1 VNQAASGDSRG
12 SGDSRLRWWVLVLAA
27 IAVSSSYYNDDVI
40 GPIAD
45 LLHRQRGFSQSQLGM
60 LNGVIS
66 IPNVALALI
75 NGLLIDRYGPAR
87 VAFWAAAV
95 GVLGAALTA
104 VGSPY
109 EIMVAGRFIFGV
121 SEGAIFIA
129 LVAGLAQWFS
139 RSGIALATAL
149 YLSLAR
155 AGSYA
160 VDTSTA
166 WARPLY
172 ERGWQPPLWLGTGIA
187 IAGLVAATLFYRLDR
202 RRSAAGSAAPP
213 RDPARA
219 PVAHVAADVAADI
232 GAAERSSLGSSDHQR
247 TGSSSTPLKGGAQ
260 RLNSLLRFDLS
271 YWYILALHVLY
282 AAVFFPFRTTY
293 AIEYFQHVKGL
304 TLKQAGVANSWV
316 FFAAI
321 FATPFFGLLAD
332 RLGHRALMLTFGT
345 LLLPVT
351 FVILGLTN
359 LNLWVSTVMMG
370 ISFSLV
376 PAVIWPATTLIV
388 APRRLGTALGLIT
401 LIQALGM
408 AASNLAAGWLAD
420 KAGAGAENPAGYAVM
435 MWFFF
440 LLSLVALSSA
450 VLLWRRET
458 GPDGHGL
465 EEARKKQ
472 RADLDPSPV
481 A

>member
-1 VNQAASGDSRG
+1 M
-12 SGDSRLRWWVLVLAA
+12 RWWVLALAA
-27 IAVSSSYYNDDVI
+27 IAVSSSYYEDDVI

-45 LLHRQRGFSQSQLGM
+45 LLHRQRDFTQSQLGM

-66 IPNVALALI
+66 IPNVALALM
-75 NGLLIDRYGPAR
+75 NGLLIDRFGPAR
-87 VAFWAAAV
+87 VAFWSAAI

-104 VGSPY
+104 VGEPY
-109 EIMVAGRFIFGV
+109 GLMVVGRFIFGI

-129 LVAGLAQWFS
+129 LVAGLAQWFP

-166 WARPLY
+166 WAHPLY
-172 ERGWQPPLWLGTGIA
+172 ERGWQAPLWLGTA
-187 IAGLVAATLFYRLDR
+187 ITTIGLA
-202 RRSAAGSAAPP
+202 AAGTYYWLDLRHRPNAS
-213 RDPARA
+213 
-219 PVAHVAADVAADI
+219 
-232 GAAERSSLGSSDHQR
+232 RSITVEQVKWR
-247 TGSSSTPLKGGAQ
+247 Q
-260 RLNSLLRFDLS
+260 LLHFDRS

-293 AIEYFQHVKGL
+293 VIEYFQHAKGL
-304 TLKQAGVANSWV
+304 TLQQAGVTNSWV

-332 RLGHRALMLTFGT
+332 RIGHRALMLTFGT
-345 LLLPVT
+345 LLLSLT
-351 FVILGLTN
+351 FVVLGLTS

-370 ISFSLV
+370 ISWSLV

-388 APRRLGTALGLIT
+388 EPRRLGTALGLIT

-408 AASNLAAGWLAD
+408 AASNLAAGRLAD
-420 KAGAGAENPAGYAVM
+420 IAGAGSQNPAGYEVM
-435 MWFFF
+435 LLFFF
-440 LLSLVALSSA
+440 VLSLTALLSA
-450 VLLWRRET
+450 VLLWRREA
-458 GPDGHGL
+458 GPHGHNL
-465 EEARKKQ
+465 ESAR
-472 RADLDPSPV
+472 AG

>member
-1 VNQAASGDSRG
+1 MTQTAIGPEPSGG
-12 SGDSRLRWWVLVLAA
+12 SGHLRWWALALAA
-27 IAVSSSYYNDDVI
+27 IAVSSSYYEDDVI

-45 LLHRQRGFSQSQLGM
+45 LLQRQRGFTQSQLGM

-75 NGLLIDRYGPAR
+75 NGLMIDRYGPAR
-87 VAFWAAAV
+87 VALWSAGA
-95 GVLGAALTA
+95 GVVGAALTA
-104 VGSPY
+104 IGTPY
-109 EIMVAGRFIFGV
+109 ELMVAGRFIFGV

-129 LVAGLAQWFS
+129 LLAGLAQWFS
-139 RSGIALATAL
+139 RRGIALATAL

-155 AGSYA
+155 VGSYA

-172 ERGWQPPLWLGTGIA
+172 EGGWQPPLWLG
-187 IAGLVAATLFYRLDR
+187 AGMTLAGFAAAMIFYWLDR
-202 RRSAAGSAAPP
+202 RHRPGVRSA
-213 RDPARA
+213 
-219 PVAHVAADVAADI
+219 
-232 GAAERSSLGSSDHQR
+232 GAAVAERIVWRQL
-247 TGSSSTPLKGGAQ
+247 LK
-260 RLNSLLRFDLS
+260 FDRS

-293 AIEYFQHVKGL
+293 AIEYFQHAKGL
-304 TLKQAGVANSWV
+304 SLAQAGVANSWV

-332 RLGHRALMLTFGT
+332 RLGHRALMLVFGT
-345 LLLPVT
+345 LLLPLT
-351 FVILGLTN
+351 FVVLGLTD
-359 LNLWVSTVMMG
+359 LSLWVSTLMMG

-388 APRRLGTALGLIT
+388 EPRRLGTALGLIT

-408 AASNLAAGWLAD
+408 AASNLGAGWLAD
-420 KAGAGAENPAGYAVM
+420 KAGAGALNPAGYTIM
-435 MWFFF
+435 LWFFF
-440 LLSLVALSSA
+440 LLSLTALSA
-450 VLLWRRET
+450 AALLWRRES
-458 GPDGHGL
+458 GPKGHGL
-465 EEARKKQ
+465 EDAR
-472 RADLDPSPV
+472 AAAAIP

>member
-1 VNQAASGDSRG
+1 MIQSAGPDLGCRSGHSQW
-12 SGDSRLRWWVLVLAA
+12 RWWVLALAA
-27 IAVSSSYYNDDVI
+27 IAVSSSYYEDDVI

-45 LLHRQRGFSQSQLGM
+45 LLQRQRGFSQSQLGM

-75 NGLLIDRYGPAR
+75 NGVLIDRWGAAR
-87 VAFWAAAV
+87 VALWAAAI
-95 GVLGAALTA
+95 GVIGAALTA
-104 VGSPY
+104 IGTPY
-109 EIMVAGRFIFGV
+109 ELMVAGRFIFGV

-129 LVAGLAQWFS
+129 LVAGLAQWFP

-155 AGSYA
+155 VGSYA

-172 ERGWQPPLWLGTGIA
+172 EGGWQPPLWLGTGFTA
-187 IAGLVAATLFYRLDR
+187 AGLLAAMIFYWLDR
-202 RRSAAGSAAPP
+202 HHRPGALTAAAA
-213 RDPARA
+213 
-219 PVAHVAADVAADI
+219 
-232 GAAERSSLGSSDHQR
+232 AAE
-247 TGSSSTPLKGGAQ
+247 PLDLKH
-260 RLNSLLRFDLS
+260 LLKFDMS
-271 YWYILALHVLY
+271 YWYILGLHVLY

-293 AIEYFQHVKGL
+293 AIEYFQHAKGL
-304 TLKQAGVANSWV
+304 TLAEAGVANSWV

-332 RLGHRALMLTFGT
+332 RVGHRALMLVFGT
-345 LLLPVT
+345 VLLPLT
-351 FVILGLTN
+351 FVVLGLTH
-359 LNLWVSTVMMG
+359 LSLWVSTVMMG

-420 KAGAGAENPAGYAVM
+420 AAGAGARNPAGYTGLL
-435 MWFFF
+435 WFFF
-440 LLSLVALSSA
+440 LLSLTALASA
-450 VLLWRRET
+450 LLLWRRET
-458 GPDGHGL
+458 GPRGHGL
-465 EEARKKQ
+465 EESR
-472 RADLDPSPV
+472 STV
-481 A
+481 AVPA

>member
-1 VNQAASGDSRG
+1 VSHTATRSDTRRG
-12 SGDSRLRWWVLVLAA
+12 SGDSPLRWWVLALAA
-27 IAVSSSYYNDDVI
+27 VAVSSSYYEDDVI

-45 LLHRQRGFSQSQLGM
+45 LLHQQRDFTQSQLGM

-87 VAFWAAAV
+87 IALWSAAI

-104 VGSPY
+104 VGNPY
-109 EIMVAGRFIFGV
+109 ELMVAGRFIFGV

-139 RSGIALATAL
+139 RSGIALATAI

-155 AGSYA
+155 VGSYA

-172 ERGWQPPLWLGTGIA
+172 EQGWQPPLWLGTGVTL
-187 IAGLVAATLFYRLDR
+187 AGLIAAMMFYWLDRHRRPAATQ
-202 RRSAAGSAAPP
+202 GGIPP
-213 RDPARA
+213 
-219 PVAHVAADVAADI
+219 
-232 GAAERSSLGSSDHQR
+232 AERVAWRDL
-247 TGSSSTPLKGGAQ
+247 LK
-260 RLNSLLRFDLS
+260 FDMS
-271 YWYILALHVLY
+271 YWYILGLHVLF

-304 TLKQAGVANSWV
+304 TLQQAGVANSWV

-321 FATPFFGLLAD
+321 FATPFFGLIAD
-332 RLGHRALMLTFGT
+332 RFGHRALMLSVGT
-345 LLLPVT
+345 LLLPLT
-351 FVILGLTN
+351 FVVLGLTN

-376 PAVIWPATTLIV
+376 PAIIWPATTLIV
-388 APRRLGTALGLIT
+388 EPRRLGVALGLIT

-420 KAGAGAENPAGYAVM
+420 QAGAGAQNPAGYSVM
-435 MWFFF
+435 LWFFF

-450 VLLWRRET
+450 VLLWRREA
-458 GPDGHGL
+458 GPCGHGL
-465 EEARKKQ
+465 EDARLQ
-472 RADLDPSPV
+472 HRDLRAVP
-481 A
+481 AA

>member
-1 VNQAASGDSRG
+1 MAHRAQGSYITALMRIIADASRR
-12 SGDSRLRWWVLVLAA
+12 SGTSRLRWWVLVLAA
-27 IAVSSSYYNDDVI
+27 VAVSSSYYEDDVI

-45 LLHRQRGFSQSQLGM
+45 LLLRQRGFSQSQLGM
-60 LNGVIS
+60 LNGILSV
-66 IPNVALALI
+66 PNVALALI
-75 NGLLIDRYGPAR
+75 NGLLIDRYGAAR
-87 VAFWAAAV
+87 VALWSAAV

-104 VGSPY
+104 VGGPY

-129 LVAGLAQWFS
+129 LLAGLAQWFS

-160 VDTSTA
+160 VDTSTS

-172 ERGWQPPLWLGTGIA
+172 ERGWQPPLWLGAGITA
-187 IAGLVAATLFYRLDR
+187 AGLAAAAIFYWLDR
-202 RRSAAGSAAPP
+202 HHRPGARSGGAGA
-213 RDPARA
+213 
-219 PVAHVAADVAADI
+219 
-232 GAAERSSLGSSDHQR
+232 AAERIDWAHL
-247 TGSSSTPLKGGAQ
+247 LK
-260 RLNSLLRFDLS
+260 FDMS
-271 YWYILALHVLY
+271 YWYILGLHVLY

-293 AIEYFQHVKGL
+293 AIEYFQHAKGL
-304 TLKQAGVANSWV
+304 TLQQAGVANSWV

-345 LLLPVT
+345 LLLPLT
-351 FVILGLTN
+351 FVVLGLTT
-359 LNLWVSTVMMG
+359 LSLWVSTVMMG

-388 APRRLGTALGLIT
+388 EPRRLGTALGLIT

-408 AASNLAAGWLAD
+408 AASNLAAGRLAD
-420 KAGAGAENPAGYAVM
+420 QAGAGAQNPEGYAIM
-435 MWFFF
+435 LWFFF

-458 GPDGHGL
+458 GPEGHGL
-465 EEARKKQ
+465 EDARK
-472 RADLDPSPV
+472 LTV
-481 A
+481 AAA

>member
-1 VNQAASGDSRG
+1 M
-12 SGDSRLRWWVLVLAA
+12 RWWVLALAA
-27 IAVSSSYYNDDVI
+27 IAVSSSYYEDDVI

-45 LLHRQRGFSQSQLGM
+45 LLHRQRGFNQSQLGM

-66 IPNVALALI
+66 IPNVALALM
-75 NGLLIDRYGPAR
+75 NGLLIDRFGPAR
-87 VAFWAAAV
+87 VAVWSAAI

-104 VGSPY
+104 IGEPY
-109 EIMVAGRFIFGV
+109 ELMVVGRFVFGI

-129 LVAGLAQWFS
+129 LVAGLAQWFP

-155 AGSYA
+155 VGSYA

-166 WARPLY
+166 WAHPLY
-172 ERGWQPPLWLGTGIA
+172 EGGWQPPLWLGTA
-187 IAGLVAATLFYRLDR
+187 ITAIGLGAACVYYRLDLR
-202 RRSAAGSAAPP
+202 YRPRVPGSITVVQVKW
-213 RDPARA
+213 R
-219 PVAHVAADVAADI
+219 
-232 GAAERSSLGSSDHQR
+232 Q
-247 TGSSSTPLKGGAQ
+247 
-260 RLNSLLRFDLS
+260 LLHFDRS

-293 AIEYFQHVKGL
+293 AIEYFQHAKGL
-304 TLKQAGVANSWV
+304 TLQQAGVANSWV
-316 FFAAI
+316 FFAAV

-332 RLGHRALMLTFGT
+332 RLGHRTLLLTFGT
-345 LLLPVT
+345 LLLSLT
-351 FVILGLTN
+351 FVVLGLTS

-388 APRRLGTALGLIT
+388 EPRRLGTALGLIT

-408 AASNLAAGWLAD
+408 AASNLAAGRLAD
-420 KAGAGAENPAGYAVM
+420 IAGAGSQNPAGYEVM
-435 MWFFF
+435 LLFFF
-440 LLSLVALSSA
+440 LLSLTALLSA
-450 VLLWRRET
+450 VLLWRREA
-458 GPDGHGL
+458 GPHGHHL
-465 EEARKKQ
+465 ESAR
-472 RADLDPSPV
+472 AG

>member
-1 VNQAASGDSRG
+1 
-12 SGDSRLRWWVLVLAA
+12 
-27 IAVSSSYYNDDVI
+27 
-40 GPIAD
+40 
-45 LLHRQRGFSQSQLGM
+45 M

-87 VAFWAAAV
+87 VAFWSAAI

-109 EIMVAGRFIFGV
+109 ELMVAGRFIFGV

-129 LVAGLAQWFS
+129 LIAGLAQWFP

-155 AGSYA
+155 TGSYA

-166 WARPLY
+166 WAHSLY
-172 ERGWQPPLWLGTGIA
+172 DRGWQAPLWLGTGITL
-187 IAGLVAATLFYRLDR
+187 AGLIAALIFYWLDR
-202 RRSAAGSAAPP
+202 RHRPGLHAAGG
-213 RDPARA
+213 
-219 PVAHVAADVAADI
+219 VV
-232 GAAERSSLGSSDHQR
+232 ERINWAQV
-247 TGSSSTPLKGGAQ
+247 LK
-260 RLNSLLRFDLS
+260 FDRS

-293 AIEYFQHVKGL
+293 AIEYFQHAKGL
-304 TLKQAGVANSWV
+304 SLAQAGVANSWV

-332 RLGHRALMLTFGT
+332 RFGHRALMLIFGT

-351 FVILGLTN
+351 FVVLGLTS
-359 LNLWVSTVMMG
+359 LSLWVSTVMMG

-388 APRRLGTALGLIT
+388 EPRRLGTALGLIT

-408 AASNLAAGWLAD
+408 AASESRRRMACRPGGCRSAKSGRICGHVVVLLPARLGRAVLRRTSLAARNGAGGPWPRRRAV
-420 KAGAGAENPAGYAVM
+420 KGQARRHPRAGALVNGPGPARLVRRLPRLVVESRIEGCEGI
-435 MWFFF
+435 F
-440 LLSLVALSSA
+440 LRLCCPMVPHTNDCAGTYGES
-450 VLLWRRET
+450 
-458 GPDGHGL
+458 DGDQHRPAFL
-465 EEARKKQ
+465 
-472 RADLDPSPV
+472 
-481 A
+481 

>member
-1 VNQAASGDSRG
+1 MNQAASGDSRG
-12 SGDSRLRWWVLVLAA
+12 SGDSGLRWWVLVLAA

-187 IAGLVAATLFYRLDR
+187 IAGLVAATLFYWLDR
-202 RRSAAGSAAPP
+202 RRSGAGSAAPP

-219 PVAHVAADVAADI
+219 SAADI
-232 GAAERSSLGSSDHQR
+232 AAAERSGLG
-247 TGSSSTPLKGGAQ
+247 
-260 RLNSLLRFDLS
+260 NLLRFDLS

-332 RLGHRALMLTFGT
+332 RLGHRALMLIFGT

-388 APRRLGTALGLIT
+388 EPRRLGTALGLIT

-465 EEARKKQ
+465 EEARKRQ
-472 RADLDPSPV
+472 RADLSPSPV

>member
-1 VNQAASGDSRG
+1 VIDRSAEASP
-12 SGDSRLRWWVLVLAA
+12 LRWWVLALAA
-27 IAVSSSYYNDDVI
+27 VAVSSSYYEDDVI

-75 NGLLIDRYGPAR
+75 SGLLIDRFGPAR
-87 VAFWAAAV
+87 VTLWVAAI
-95 GVLGAALTA
+95 GVLGATLTA
-104 VGSPY
+104 IGEPY
-109 EIMVAGRFIFGV
+109 ELMVAGRFIFGI

-129 LVAGLAQWFS
+129 LVAGLAQWFP

-155 AGSYA
+155 VGSYA

-172 ERGWQPPLWLGTGIA
+172 ERGWQAPLWLGTGITA
-187 IAGLVAATLFYRLDR
+187 AGLAAAAFYYWLDARHRTKASLTIVAEQVKWRQL
-202 RRSAAGSAAPP
+202 
-213 RDPARA
+213 
-219 PVAHVAADVAADI
+219 
-232 GAAERSSLGSSDHQR
+232 
-247 TGSSSTPLKGGAQ
+247 
-260 RLNSLLRFDLS
+260 LNFDLS
-271 YWYILALHVLY
+271 YWYILGLHVLY

-293 AIEYFQHVKGL
+293 AIEYFQHAKGL
-304 TLKQAGVANSWV
+304 TLQEAGVANSWV

-321 FATPFFGLLAD
+321 FATPLFGLLAD
-332 RLGHRALMLTFGT
+332 RFGHRALMLSFGT
-345 LLLPVT
+345 LLLSLT
-351 FVILGLTN
+351 FVVLGLTDI
-359 LNLWVSTVMMG
+359 NLWASTIMMG

-388 APRRLGTALGLIT
+388 EPRRLGTALGLIT

-408 AASNLAAGWLAD
+408 AASNLAAGRLAD
-420 KAGAGAENPAGYAVM
+420 LAGAGAQNPAGYAVM
-435 MWFFF
+435 LWFFF
-440 LLSLVALSSA
+440 LLSLAALLSS
-450 VLLWRRET
+450 VLLWRREA
-458 GPDGHGL
+458 GPNGHNL
-465 EEARKKQ
+465 EAAR
-472 RADLDPSPV
+472 A

>member
-1 VNQAASGDSRG
+1 MPSQATRSSGQSP
-12 SGDSRLRWWVLVLAA
+12 LRWWVLALAA

-87 VAFWAAAV
+87 VALWSAAV

-109 EIMVAGRFIFGV
+109 EIMVAGRFLFGI

-129 LVAGLAQWFS
+129 LIAGLAQWFP
-139 RSGIALATAL
+139 RSGIALAAAL

-155 AGSYA
+155 VGSYA

-172 ERGWQPPLWLGTGIA
+172 ERGWQPPLWLGTGVTL
-187 IAGLVAATLFYRLDR
+187 AGLVAAALYYWLDR
-202 RRSAAGSAAPP
+202 QHRPGAPP
-213 RDPARA
+213 EGA
-219 PVAHVAADVAADI
+219 
-232 GAAERSSLGSSDHQR
+232 AAERVIWRDL
-247 TGSSSTPLKGGAQ
+247 LK
-260 RLNSLLRFDLS
+260 FDMS
-271 YWYILALHVLY
+271 YWYILGLHVLF

-304 TLKQAGVANSWV
+304 TLSEAGVANSWV

-332 RLGHRALMLTFGT
+332 RLGHRALMLALGT
-345 LLLPVT
+345 LLLPLT
-351 FVILGLTN
+351 FVVLGLTH

-376 PAVIWPATTLIV
+376 PAIIWPATTLIV
-388 APRRLGTALGLIT
+388 EPRRLGTALGLIT

-408 AASNLAAGWLAD
+408 AASNLAAGKLAD
-420 KAGAGAENPAGYAVM
+420 TAGAGAQNPGGYTVM
-435 MWFFF
+435 LWFFF

-450 VLLWRRET
+450 VLLWRREA
-458 GPDGHGL
+458 GPLGHGL
-465 EEARKKQ
+465 EAARKLT
-472 RADLDPSPV
+472 A
-481 A
+481 AAA

>member
-1 VNQAASGDSRG
+1 MPSQANRSSGKSP
-12 SGDSRLRWWVLVLAA
+12 LRWWMLMLAA

-87 VAFWAAAV
+87 IAFWSAAI

-104 VGSPY
+104 IGNPY
-109 EIMVAGRFIFGV
+109 PLMVAGRFIFGI

-129 LVAGLAQWFS
+129 LLAGLAQWFS
-139 RSGIALATAL
+139 RGGIALAAAV

-155 AGSYA
+155 IGSYA
-160 VDTSTA
+160 ADTSTA

-172 ERGWQPPLWLGTGIA
+172 ERGWQPPLWFGAGIA
-187 IAGLVAATLFYRLDR
+187 LAGLAAASVFYWLDRHHRLELQAAAATAQKLDW
-202 RRSAAGSAAPP
+202 G
-213 RDPARA
+213 D
-219 PVAHVAADVAADI
+219 
-232 GAAERSSLGSSDHQR
+232 L
-247 TGSSSTPLKGGAQ
+247 LK
-260 RLNSLLRFDLS
+260 FDLS

-293 AIEYFQHVKGL
+293 VIEYFQHAKGL
-304 TLKQAGVANSWV
+304 TLQQAGVANSWV

-332 RLGHRALMLTFGT
+332 RFGHRALMLCFGT
-345 LLLPVT
+345 LLLPLT
-351 FVILGLTN
+351 FVVLGLTS
-359 LNLWVSTVMMG
+359 LSLWVSTVMMG

-376 PAVIWPATTLIV
+376 PAIIWPATTLIV
-388 APRRLGTALGLIT
+388 APRRLGLALGLIT
-401 LIQALGM
+401 LIQALAM

-420 KAGAGAENPAGYAVM
+420 KAGAGAQNPGGYDVM
-435 MWFFF
+435 LWFFF
-440 LLSLVALSSA
+440 LLSLTALSSA
-450 VLLWRRET
+450 ILLWRRET
-458 GPDGHGL
+458 GPRGHGL
-465 EEARKKQ
+465 EVAEPPAMAARH
-472 RADLDPSPV
+472 A
-481 A
+481 

>member
-1 VNQAASGDSRG
+1 VTQAAAGPDSSRG
-12 SGDSRLRWWVLVLAA
+12 SGHLRWWALALAA
-27 IAVSSSYYNDDVI
+27 IAVSSSYYEDDVI

-45 LLHRQRGFSQSQLGM
+45 LLQRQRGFTQSQLGM
-60 LNGVIS
+60 LNGVMS

-75 NGLLIDRYGPAR
+75 NGLMIDRFGPAR
-87 VAFWAAAV
+87 VALWAAGV

-104 VGSPY
+104 IGTPY
-109 EIMVAGRFIFGV
+109 ELMVAGRFIFGV

-129 LVAGLAQWFS
+129 LLAGLAQWFS
-139 RSGIALATAL
+139 RRGIALATAL

-155 AGSYA
+155 VGSYA

-172 ERGWQPPLWLGTGIA
+172 EGGWRPPLWLGTGITL
-187 IAGLVAATLFYRLDR
+187 AGLVAAMIFYWLDR
-202 RRSAAGSAAPP
+202 RHRPGTRSA
-213 RDPARA
+213 
-219 PVAHVAADVAADI
+219 
-232 GAAERSSLGSSDHQR
+232 GAVVAERVEWRHL
-247 TGSSSTPLKGGAQ
+247 LK
-260 RLNSLLRFDLS
+260 FDQS
-271 YWYILALHVLY
+271 YWYILGLHVLY

-293 AIEYFQHVKGL
+293 AIEYFQHAKGL
-304 TLKQAGVANSWV
+304 SLAQAGVANSWV

-332 RLGHRALMLTFGT
+332 RLGHRALMLVFGT
-345 LLLPVT
+345 LLLPLT
-351 FVILGLTN
+351 FVVLGLTD
-359 LNLWVSTVMMG
+359 LSLWVSTIMMG

-388 APRRLGTALGLIT
+388 EPRRLGTALGLIT

-420 KAGAGAENPAGYAVM
+420 KAGAGALNPAGYTVM
-435 MWFFF
+435 LWFFF
-440 LLSLVALSSA
+440 LLSLTALSA
-450 VLLWRRET
+450 AALLWRRES
-458 GPDGHGL
+458 GPKGHGL
-465 EEARKKQ
+465 EDART
-472 RADLDPSPV
+472 AAAIP

>member
-1 VNQAASGDSRG
+1 VSPAADQLVRSRSDSP
-12 SGDSRLRWWVLVLAA
+12 LRWWVLLLAA
-27 IAVSSSYYNDDVI
+27 VAVSSSYYEDDVI

-45 LLHRQRGFSQSQLGM
+45 LLHQQRGFTQSQLGM

-66 IPNVALALI
+66 IPNVALALL

-87 VAFWAAAV
+87 VALWAAAV

-109 EIMVAGRFIFGV
+109 PIMVAGRFIFGI

-155 AGSYA
+155 VGSYA

-172 ERGWQPPLWLGTGIA
+172 ERGWQPPLWLGTGVTL
-187 IAGLVAATLFYRLDR
+187 AGLAAAVIFYWLDR
-202 RRSAAGSAAPP
+202 YHRPGPRSAGK
-213 RDPARA
+213 
-219 PVAHVAADVAADI
+219 VI
-232 GAAERSSLGSSDHQR
+232 AERVNWGEL
-247 TGSSSTPLKGGAQ
+247 LK
-260 RLNSLLRFDLS
+260 FDKS
-271 YWYILALHVLY
+271 YWYILGLHVLF

-293 AIEYFQHVKGL
+293 AIEYFQHAKGL
-304 TLKQAGVANSWV
+304 SLREAGVANSWV

-321 FATPFFGLLAD
+321 FATPIFGLIAD
-332 RLGHRALMLTFGT
+332 RFGHRALMLTLGT
-345 LLLPVT
+345 LLLPLT
-351 FVILGLTN
+351 FVVLGLTS

-388 APRRLGTALGLIT
+388 NPRRLGTALGLIT

-408 AASNLAAGWLAD
+408 SASNLAAGWLAD
-420 KAGAGAENPAGYAVM
+420 KAGAGAQNPAGYTVM
-435 MWFFF
+435 LWFFF
-440 LLSLVALSSA
+440 LLSLAALSSA
-450 VLLWRRET
+450 VLLWRREV
-458 GPDGHGL
+458 GPQGHGL
-465 EEARKKQ
+465 E
-472 RADLDPSPV
+472 RAAPTAALQTV
-481 A
+481 